1 MREVA
6 KARYRIMAF
15 VFDWLIVYFFCLLI
29 MFFPII
35 NLIKDIGNATP
46 AETISLMLCLIVFS
60 LSCFIFLVFYFVILP
75 VILKGQTIGKKI
87 FKIRVVKQN
96 GSDVDYLTMFVR
108 EIIGMVLIDFAS
120 FGVTAII
127 RLICLAIKNNRLT
140 YQDVLSST
148 VVIDVN

>member
-15 VFDWLIVYFFCLLI
+15 VFDWLIVYFFCALI

-35 NLIKDIGNATP
+35 NLIKDAGNATMT
-46 AETISLMLCLIVFS
+46 ETISLMLCIIVFS
-60 LSCFIFLVFYFVILP
+60 LSCFIFIVFYFVIIP
-75 VILKGQTIGKKI
+75 VILKGQTIGKKL
-87 FKIRVVKQN
+87 FRIRVVKQN

-120 FGVTAII
+120 FGITVII
-127 RLICLAIKNNRLT
+127 RLICLSIKNNRLT

-148 VVIDVN
+148 LIVDVN